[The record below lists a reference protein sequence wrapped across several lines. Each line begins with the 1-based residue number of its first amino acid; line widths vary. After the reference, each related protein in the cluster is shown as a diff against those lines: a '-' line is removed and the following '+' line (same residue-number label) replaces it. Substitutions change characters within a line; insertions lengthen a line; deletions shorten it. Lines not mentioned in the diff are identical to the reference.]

1 MDLKT
6 NKNMLIKDKQKIF
19 SSLAVFVCFLLMY
32 ILNRF
37 YPVFGEDWDYA
48 YFWVPD
54 VDHPDRVGSIM
65 DIVKSQYN
73 HYLYWGGRNIAHGL
87 DQLLLMLGEAW
98 HDILN
103 TLALVSLCLGIYKI
117 ANKNKQ
123 TNVFVF
129 IVAFFALWFIQPTF
143 IIDTLWLTYSAN
155 YLWTTMIIIW
165 FIYSYYSYYRTGKA
179 KNGIFQAILF
189 LIFGVVAG
197 WTNENMGPALIF
209 LIIGF
214 LVLIRIDNKG
224 RIPIWV
230 ISGLIGII
238 IGYYVLFTAPGNYVR
253 IGESDASIWDIF
265 SLGEF
270 ILRIKSV
277 AKGFFFSLLA
287 STIIYTILLLIYRK
301 KEKTEEKNKI
311 FKASL
316 LFYLSA
322 LVALG
327 VLIFTPGFGRHVLF
341 GITTLGIIPV
351 ILIYANL
358 DLKTG
363 KKKIIHLS
371 LLTLISIVFIFDYC
385 REYRYFNYVDK
396 FWKKRVLFIEQEK
409 ARGIKDIIFTDYIE
423 PDYHKGMYDL
433 YDCPECWINRM
444 YARYYGLNTV
454 RVRPNYRTNAE
465 DTRNIKE

>member
-1 MDLKT
+1 MSLRIVNNIKV
-6 NKNMLIKDKQKIF
+6 KDKQKIF
-19 SSLAVFVCFLLMY
+19 LSVAVICCFLFMY

-54 VDHPDRVGSIM
+54 IDHPDRVGSIM

-87 DQLLLMLGEAW
+87 DQLLLMIGEGW

-103 TLALVSLCLGIYKI
+103 ALALISLVFIIYKI
-117 ANKNKQ
+117 GNKNKQ

-155 YLWTTMIIIW
+155 YLWTTMLIAM
-165 FIYSYYSYYRTGKA
+165 FVYFYYSLYRTGET
-179 KNGIFQAILF
+179 KNGILRAILF
-189 LIFGVVAG
+189 FLFGVVVG
-197 WTNENMGPALIF
+197 WTNENMGPAVIF
-209 LIIGF
+209 LVLGF
-214 LVLIRIDNKG
+214 LVLIKIDNKG
-224 RIPIWV
+224 RIPVWAV
-230 ISGLIGII
+230 TGLIGVL
-238 IGYYVLFTAPGNYVR
+238 IGYYILFTAPGNYVR
-253 IGESDASIWDIF
+253 IGESSASVWDVF
-265 SLGEF
+265 TVEGFLTRF
-270 ILRIKSV
+270 RSV
-277 AKGFFFSLLA
+277 AKGFFFSLLI
-287 STIIYTILLLIYRK
+287 STVLYIVLLWIYRK
-301 KEKTEEKNKI
+301 EEKSQDKQKI

-322 LVALG
+322 LIALG
-327 VLIFTPGFGRHVLF
+327 VLMFTPGFGRHVLF
-341 GITTLGIIPV
+341 GITALSIIPL

-358 DLKTG
+358 DFTAG
-363 KKKIIHLS
+363 KKRIFHLCLLASIS
-371 LLTLISIVFIFDYC
+371 LIFIFDYC
-385 REYRYFNYVDK
+385 REYTYFNDIDK
-396 FWKKRVLFIEQEK
+396 IWKKRALIVEQERSK
-409 ARGIKDIIFTDYIE
+409 GIKDIIFTDYIE

-454 RVRPNYRTNAE
+454 RVRPNNRTNAE